1 MHILEIPSFF
11 TPYGGEFCLDQAKA
25 LRTQGHEVHI
35 LSNVQLGITIGL
47 KGYLSLP
54 FRRYE
59 HQQDDITVCQSFQRG
74 IPLTVR
80 WNVRRWV
87 QIVCDMFEDYVARY
101 SRPDILHAH
110 CSKWGGYAAMLISQ
124 NYQIPY
130 VITEHLSR
138 LVFEKEFG
146 PAPSR
151 AWQIALLREAYENA
165 DLVIPVSEELVENI
179 ACYFGK
185 DYRWQA
191 VSNTIDVDYFHYQ
204 SRESLVGRPFRFC
217 CLANFWPLK
226 GYDVLLP
233 AFRQL
238 REFGLDV
245 ELHIAGRGTESEA
258 CKTMLS
264 EGVITQGLLSRDD
277 VRSLLYQSD
286 ALVLASRSEVQPLA
300 LLEAMSTGIPV
311 VATECVPKS
320 LRIEDGCTIV
330 PADDVQALS
339 DAMRQVMEQKDF
351 DGVAVSE
358 AVRQLASPEVI
369 GYRLTTLFNDLLA
382 SARQTHAAGLV
393 QPATDNLGASLKTNN
408 YS

>member
-11 TPYGGEFCLDQAKA
+11 TPYGGEFCLDQAMALKA
-25 LRTQGHEVHI
+25 QGHEVRI
-35 LSNVQLGITIGL
+35 LSNVQLGVTIGL
-47 KGYLSLP
+47 KDFLSLP

-59 HQQDDITVCQSFQRG
+59 HQRDGITVCQSFQRG

-87 QIVCDMFEDYVARY
+87 QIVCDMFDDYTDKY
-101 SRPDILHAH
+101 GRPDILHAH
-110 CSKWGGYAAMLISQ
+110 CSKWGGYAAML
-124 NYQIPY
+124 IPY

-146 PAPSR
+146 PAPSH
-151 AWQIALLREAYENA
+151 AWQIPLLREAYENA
-165 DLVIPVSEELVENI
+165 NLVIPVSEELIDNI
-179 ACYFGK
+179 SCYFGK

-204 SRESLVGRPFRFC
+204 PRESLSGRPFRFC

-238 REFGLDV
+238 KEAGLDV
-245 ELHIAGRGTESEA
+245 ELHIAGRGTDSAA
-258 CKTMLS
+258 CKAMLS
-264 EGVITQGLLSRDD
+264 EGVISHGLISRDD
-277 VRSLLYQSD
+277 VRKLLYQSD

-311 VATECVPKS
+311 VATECVPQS
-320 LRIEDGCTIV
+320 LRIEEGCTIV
-330 PADDVQALS
+330 PVDDSQALS
-339 DAMRQVMEQKDF
+339 DAMRQVMERKDF

-358 AVRQLASPEVI
+358 SVSQLASPEVI
-369 GYRLTTLFNDLLA
+369 GRRLTTLFNGLLV
-382 SARQTHAAGLV
+382 SV
-393 QPATDNLGASLKTNN
+393 
-408 YS
+408 